1 MGKID
6 KRKLMLMNSFR
17 IFGGKVLAHT
27 SPDILTKHNIK
38 ETGNKVSFGL
48 LHLPLVFKTLFY
60 TSV

>member
-1 MGKID
+1 MGKIA

-38 ETGNKVSFGL
+38 
-48 LHLPLVFKTLFY
+48 
-60 TSV
+60 